1 MAVKLICFNFEDR
14 KMNMKQKVQKGFTL
28 IELMIVVTVLAIL
41 GTIGMRGMN
50 AWIGGANVDVA
61 TYFVER
67 DFLSAVTQCYRINRG
82 YSNCNKNELT
92 RYGLSDQTPWD
103 TSWTVS
109 VASNTFNLSLP
120 VPDSEDGANLATRLS
135 TSEVEHISN
144 ASYSGSNV
152 TVQLVM
158 P

>member
-1 MAVKLICFNFEDR
+1 MNHKL
-14 KMNMKQKVQKGFTL
+14 KALSHQKGFTL

-41 GTIGMRGMN
+41 STLGMRGYYSWN
-50 AWIGGANVDVA
+50 SSANVDVA

-67 DFLSAVTQCYRINRG
+67 DFLSSATQCYRMNRS
-82 YSNCNKNELT
+82 YAPCNKAELVQ
-92 RYGLSDQTPWD
+92 YGLTENTPWD

-109 VASNTFNLSLP
+109 VSGNTFNISMP
-120 VPDSEDGANLATRLS
+120 VPDATSGDRLATRLNAS
-135 TSEVEHISN
+135 QVEHINN

-152 TVQLVM
+152 TVAMVM

>member
-1 MAVKLICFNFEDR
+1 MQLNL
-14 KMNMKQKVQKGFTL
+14 KQKAQKGFTL

-50 AWIGGANVDVA
+50 AWICGANVDVA

-82 YSNCNKNELT
+82 YGSCNKAELT
-92 RYGLSDQTPWD
+92 RYGLSNQTSWD
-103 TSWTVS
+103 TDWTVS
-109 VASNTFNLSLP
+109 VAGNTFSLSMP
-120 VPDSEDGANLATRLS
+120 VPDDDDGQNLATRLNA
-135 TSEVEHISN
+135 SEVEHISN

-152 TVQLVM
+152 TVELVM

>member
-1 MAVKLICFNFEDR
+1 
-14 KMNMKQKVQKGFTL
+14 MNINLKQKAQKGFTL

-41 GTIGMRGMN
+41 GTIGMRGFN
-50 AWIGGANVDVA
+50 AWVGGANVDVA

-82 YSNCNKNELT
+82 YGNCDKAELT
-92 RYGLSDQTPWD
+92 RYGLSDQTAWD
-103 TSWTVS
+103 TAWTVS
-109 VASNTFNLSLP
+109 VAGNTFNISMP
-120 VPDSEDGANLATRLS
+120 VPDDEDGTNLATRLNS
-135 TSEVEHISN
+135 SEVEHINN

-152 TVQLVM
+152 TVELVM

>member
-1 MAVKLICFNFEDR
+1 
-14 KMNMKQKVQKGFTL
+14 MNQTLKNAQKGFTL

-67 DFLSAVTQCYRINRG
+67 DFLSSVTQCYRINRG
-82 YSNCNKNELT
+82 YGNCDKAELT
-92 RYGLSDQTPWD
+92 RYGLSDETPWD
-103 TSWTVS
+103 TAWTVN
-109 VASNTFNLSLP
+109 VAGNTFSLTLP
-120 VPDSEDGANLATRLS
+120 VPDDDDGQNLATRLNA
-135 TSEVEHISN
+135 SEVEHINN
-144 ASYSGSNV
+144 ANYAGNNV
-152 TVQLVM
+152 TVELVM

>member
-1 MAVKLICFNFEDR
+1 MKLNL
-14 KMNMKQKVQKGFTL
+14 KQQAQKGFTL

-41 GTIGMRGMN
+41 GTIGMRGFN
-50 AWIGGANVDVA
+50 AWVGGANVDVA

-82 YSNCNKNELT
+82 YANCNKTELT
-92 RYGLSDQTPWD
+92 RYGLSDQTAWD
-103 TSWTVS
+103 TLWTVS
-109 VASNTFNLSLP
+109 ITGNTFSISMP
-120 VPDSEDGANLATRLS
+120 VPDDEDGANLAQRLNS
-135 TSEVEHISN
+135 SEVEHINN

-152 TVQLVM
+152 TVELVM

>member
-1 MAVKLICFNFEDR
+1 
-14 KMNMKQKVQKGFTL
+14 MKQTVKHSQKGFTL

-67 DFLSAVTQCYRINRG
+67 DFLSSVTQCYRINRG
-82 YSNCNKNELT
+82 YGNCDKPELT
-92 RYGLSDQTPWD
+92 RYGLSDQTAWD
-103 TSWTVS
+103 TDWTVN
-109 VASNTFNLSLP
+109 VAGNTFTLTLP
-120 VPDSEDGANLATRLS
+120 VPDDDDGENLATRLNA
-135 TSEVEHISN
+135 SEVEHINN
-144 ASYSGSNV
+144 ANFAGDNV
-152 TVQLVM
+152 TVTLVM

>member
-1 MAVKLICFNFEDR
+1 MKLNL
-14 KMNMKQKVQKGFTL
+14 KQQAQKGFTL

-41 GTIGMRGMN
+41 GTIGMRGFN
-50 AWIGGANVDVA
+50 AWVGGANVDVA

-82 YSNCNKNELT
+82 YSNCDKTELT
-92 RYGLSDQTPWD
+92 RYGLSDQTAWD
-103 TSWTVS
+103 TLWTVS
-109 VASNTFNLSLP
+109 VAGNTFSISMP
-120 VPDSEDGANLATRLS
+120 VPDDEDGANLAQRLNS
-135 TSEVEHISN
+135 SEVEHINN

-152 TVQLVM
+152 TVELVM